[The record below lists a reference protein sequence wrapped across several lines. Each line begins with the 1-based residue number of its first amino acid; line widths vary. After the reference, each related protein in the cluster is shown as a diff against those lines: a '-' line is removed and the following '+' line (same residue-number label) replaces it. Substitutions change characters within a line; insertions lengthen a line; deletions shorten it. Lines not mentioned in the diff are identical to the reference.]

1 MMLNTWIVSKTSGST
16 SRQTESVK
24 HIRRLF
30 KVVARTLANHPDPFA
45 VLVQQDGNR
54 HERTGEERE
63 ECARPADPEV
73 AICGPGEERECRAE
87 HRTDKVV
94 SG

>member
-1 MMLNTWIVSKTSGST
+1 MNLV
-16 SRQTESVK
+16 
-24 HIRRLF
+24 
-30 KVVARTLANHPDPFA
+30 KVVTRALASHPDPFA

-54 HERTGEERE
+54 HERAGEERE
-63 ECARPADPEV
+63 KRTRPADPEV

-87 HRTDKVV
+87 HRANKVV